1 MAPNAG
7 TVLAV
12 ALTPDARCAVS
23 AHFDTLV
30 RLWDVSSGRE
40 LRRFQGHKQMVT
52 SIALTPD
59 GAYLLTGSQDQTVRL
74 WQLDTGLELANAA
87 LATGVMA
94 LARAPDGKHALVAG
108 ADRSLILLELPL
120 REK

>member
-12 ALTPDARCAVS
+12 ALTRDGRLSVS

-30 RLWDVSSGRE
+30 RLWDVRAGRE

-52 SIALTPD
+52 AVALTPD
-59 GAYLLTGSQDQTVRL
+59 GRYLLTGSQDHTLRL
-74 WQLDTGLELANAA
+74 WQVETGLELANAS
-87 LATGVMA
+87 LATGVTA
-94 LARAPDGKHALVAG
+94 LAVSSDGKLALAAG
-108 ADRSLILLELPL
+108 ADHSLIVLELPL
-120 REK
+120 